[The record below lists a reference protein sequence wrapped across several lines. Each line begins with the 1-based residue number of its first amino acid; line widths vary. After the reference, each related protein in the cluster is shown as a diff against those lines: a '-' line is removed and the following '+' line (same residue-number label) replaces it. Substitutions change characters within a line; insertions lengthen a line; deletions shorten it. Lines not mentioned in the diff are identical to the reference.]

1 MKVFSLT
8 KVPQFMTELFSGTF
22 FDEFNVNRITIK
34 NGPST
39 VIEGR
44 ISREEEEPR
53 YCLYSSVKKI
63 AYECVKGKTLPEF
76 MKFVLTAPEK
86 MAEEYGI
93 LQGESLSIT
102 LSFKD
107 NELMIMS
114 GAFLKD
120 PFPQERRRLHGT
132 MRLKKCFH
140 PLSERL
146 I

>member
-86 MAEEYGI
+86 TAEDHGI
-93 LQGESLSIT
+93 LPGESLSIT

-107 NELMIMS
+107 NELTIMS

-120 PFPQERRRLHGT
+120 PFSSREKET
-132 MRLKKCFH
+132 AWDNAVEKMF
-140 PLSERL
+140 SSFV
-146 I
+146 

>member
-22 FDEFNVNRITIK
+22 FDEFKVNKITIK

-44 ISREEEEPR
+44 ISREDETAE
-53 YCLYSSVKKI
+53 YCPYSSVKKI

-86 MAEEYGI
+86 TAEDHGI
-93 LQGESLSIT
+93 AQGESLSIT

-120 PFPQERRRLHGT
+120 PFSSREKET
-132 MRLKKCFH
+132 AWDNAVEKMF
-140 PLSERL
+140 SSFV
-146 I
+146 